1 MKSNQV
7 CINKVE
13 TAKKCCFFNVFFFK
27 NSADTPFV
35 NLMQD
40 EITSDDSVI
49 RHHYQ
54 RRGGGRTGRV
64 CFGAVA
70 AAPTA
75 AAQPL

>member
-1 MKSNQV
+1 MLL
-7 CINKVE
+7 
-13 TAKKCCFFNVFFFK
+13 FFILFFFK
-27 NSADTPFV
+27 NSADPPFV

-54 RRGGGRTGRV
+54 WLVCVCEGG
-64 CFGAVA
+64 CFGAVTA
-70 AAPTA
+70 AQTA